1 MTTPIVVNNVVEYFQ
16 WIMRVTNIL
25 VIGAVI
31 LSILAVAAGL
41 FGIIHWAF

>member
-25 VIGAVI
+25 VIGAAI
-31 LSILAVAAGL
+31 LSILAVAAAIFGL
-41 FGIIHWAF
+41 VQWAF